1 MTYRIELGKRIKTA
15 RRRAGI
21 RQLDVAEK
29 LDVGQATV
37 SGWENGAYA
46 PDDDVLHQ
54 LAELFHVDAEDLIGT
69 QPPAGST
76 DDFSNTVMIP
86 EYPLQVAAGG
96 GALIE
101 ESAPTSYWPWPKRFF
116 QTMDWNP
123 AWFMVLTVTGASM
136 EPTLRSGDKLLVDS
150 TRNNPAVPG
159 LYVLGL
165 EDMAVVKRIEL
176 IPGSNPARLRISSD
190 NQLHHAYETDASTV
204 KIIGWVAAKV
214 SRL

>member
-76 DDFSNTVMIP
+76 DDFSNTVMDTGI
-86 EYPLQVAAGG
+86 
-96 GALIE
+96 
-101 ESAPTSYWPWPKRFF
+101 SASGRCRRWRTDRGKR
-116 QTMDWNP
+116 T
-123 AWFMVLTVTGASM
+123 
-136 EPTLRSGDKLLVDS
+136 DKLL
-150 TRNNPAVPG
+150 AVAETLLPND
-159 LYVLGL
+159 GL
-165 EDMAVVKRIEL
+165 EPRMVHGPDRD
-176 IPGSNPARLRISSD
+176 R
-190 NQLHHAYETDASTV
+190 
-204 KIIGWVAAKV
+204 
-214 SRL
+214 

>member
-1 MTYRIELGKRIKTA
+1 MTYRIALGKRIKSA
-15 RRRAGI
+15 RRRAGM

-37 SGWENGAYA
+37 SGWENGAYE
-46 PDDDVLHQ
+46 PDEDTLHE
-54 LAELFHVDAEDLIGT
+54 LASLFDVDADDLIGT
-69 QPPAGST
+69 QPTVGVSDDLGS
-76 DDFSNTVMIP
+76 TVMIP
-86 EYPLQVAAGG
+86 EYPLHVAAGG

-101 ESAPTSYWPWPKRFF
+101 DSPPTSFWPWPRRFF
-116 QTMDWNP
+116 ETMDWNP
-123 AWFMVLTVTGASM
+123 SWFMVLTVTGDSM

-159 LYVLGL
+159 LYVMAFG
-165 EDMAVVKRIEL
+165 DMAVVKRIEL

-190 NQLHHAYETDASTV
+190 NQLHHAYESAAADV